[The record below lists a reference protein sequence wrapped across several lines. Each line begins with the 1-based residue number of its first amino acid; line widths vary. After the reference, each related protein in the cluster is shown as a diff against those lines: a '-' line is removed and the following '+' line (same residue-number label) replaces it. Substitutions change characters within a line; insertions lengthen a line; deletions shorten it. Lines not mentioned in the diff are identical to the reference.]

1 MLKVNMFSILI
12 KSEVMRKAPPRPD
25 MLPSPGLGRRPS
37 HKRSRCFLVDSWSC
51 GSHPCS
57 HRAVDRSKAEAASAL
72 YIWGKVQR
80 ADYSGRTP
88 LRRRSVFS
96 GKRAGP
102 ATQRPRS
109 DWALLSCPHCP
120 AASAARPE
128 EVCSLTSLSLIIQD
142 AHGGQ
147 EPHLTRLFI
156 SPQHPAHF

>member
-80 ADYSGRTP
+80 GRLQRKDTSEEEERVFRKESWPRHSATP
-88 LRRRSVFS
+88 VRLGSPVLPS
-96 GKRAGP
+96 LPG
-102 ATQRPRS
+102 S
-109 DWALLSCPHCP
+109 L
-120 AASAARPE
+120 
-128 EVCSLTSLSLIIQD
+128 CSE
-142 AHGGQ
+142 A
-147 EPHLTRLFI
+147 
-156 SPQHPAHF
+156 